1 MNAAHVALGARV
13 RRIYSTHTPHR
24 ILYIGFGSF
33 AGSLTHGVLCRAL
46 AHDDGGRSGLG
57 GLGGGSGGACVRAF
71 NIHIVR
77 RARRLAFRT
86 PLFEQIYAQDVSSTS
101 DNTHTHTVQT
111 YTCGICYPH

>member
-71 NIHIVR
+71 
-77 RARRLAFRT
+77 AFRT

-101 DNTHTHTVQT
+101 DNTHTHCTNLYLWYMLSALT
-111 YTCGICYPH
+111 DWR